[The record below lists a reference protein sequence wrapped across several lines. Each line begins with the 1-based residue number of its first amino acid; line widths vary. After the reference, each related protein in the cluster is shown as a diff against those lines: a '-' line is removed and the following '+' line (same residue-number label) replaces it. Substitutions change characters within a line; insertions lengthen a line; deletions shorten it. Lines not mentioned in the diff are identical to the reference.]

1 MEQAS
6 KRRIVTYDLDAVE
19 RQAVKDSAER
29 EKRTVSRWVADT
41 IRNRLRREKYDRPAK
56 D

>member
-1 MEQAS
+1 MEQAR

-19 RQAVKDSAER
+19 RQAVKDAAER
-29 EKRTVSRWVADT
+29 EKRTISRWVADT
-41 IRNRLRREKYDRPAK
+41 IRARVRREKHDRPTE